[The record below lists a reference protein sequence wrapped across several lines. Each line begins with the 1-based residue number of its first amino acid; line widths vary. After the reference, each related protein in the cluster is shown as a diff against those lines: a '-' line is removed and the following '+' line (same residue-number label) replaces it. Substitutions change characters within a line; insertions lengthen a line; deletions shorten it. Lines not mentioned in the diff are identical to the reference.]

1 MTGTNVIITV
11 CTVVAVA
18 LACMEPPTAIA
29 EQAKATINQPEQDAE
44 DSEADIDE
52 ETLTILKKATDYLTG
67 LKQFT
72 IKAVKSTDVVQES
85 GQKLQFTTGI
95 EVAIRRPN
103 RFFGSWARDDGTIR
117 QLWYNGETVTLYE
130 DTENVFGQIQ
140 APDTIDEMLDY
151 METVLKSPQ
160 PLTDIFDNDLS
171 YLAELPLS
179 GSYVGVSYLDGI
191 ACDHLAFRGEAADWQ
206 LWIDRGEKP
215 LIHKIVLTY
224 KELQGEPQIAARMLN
239 WNIQPTISDDL
250 FQFSPPEGAREI
262 RVVVSKR
269 GKPGEGG
276 TQ

>member
-1 MTGTNVIITV
+1 MRKIKFII
-11 CTVVAVA
+11 AIVA
-18 LACMEPPTAIA
+18 LLLGYITPPTAIG

-52 ETLTILKKATDYLTG
+52 EALTILKKATDYLTG

-117 QLWYNGETVTLYE
+117 QLWYNGETVTIYE

-140 APDTIDEMLDY
+140 APNTIDEMLDY

-215 LIHKIVLTY
+215 LIKKIVLTY

-239 WNIQPTISDDL
+239 WNTQPTIADDL
-250 FQFSPPEGAREI
+250 FQFSPPEGARQI
-262 RVVVSKR
+262 QVFVTKR
-269 GKPGEGG
+269 GKPGEGA